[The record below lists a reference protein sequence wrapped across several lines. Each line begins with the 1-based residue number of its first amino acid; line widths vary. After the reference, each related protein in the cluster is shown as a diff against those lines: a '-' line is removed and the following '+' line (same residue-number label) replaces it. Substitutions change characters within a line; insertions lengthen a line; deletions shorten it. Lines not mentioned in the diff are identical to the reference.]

1 MGIFNFSK
9 KNKIELSDEQKKWN
23 KMWQLWTEGKVDSP
37 FAELMTYQ
45 SEINNGGHSQYFFN
59 IGNTGDLEKEMLAL
73 SSILSEH
80 LKSNFQNAYE
90 AYLALEENVADKKA
104 EQTLEKCDAI
114 FYENEEEINQKL
126 EEYSLRMEP

>member
-59 IGNTGDLEKEMLAL
+59 IGNTGDLEKEMVAL

-90 AYLALEENVADKKA
+90 AYSALEENVADKKA
-104 EQTLEKCDAI
+104 EQTLETCDAI